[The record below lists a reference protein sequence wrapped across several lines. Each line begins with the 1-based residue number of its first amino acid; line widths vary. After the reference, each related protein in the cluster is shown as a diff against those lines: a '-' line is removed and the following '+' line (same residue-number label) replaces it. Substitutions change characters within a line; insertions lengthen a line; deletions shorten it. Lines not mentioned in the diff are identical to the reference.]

1 MQDLLGM
8 EQQSDEASSV
18 NEQSAERRRP
28 SVVAGGGGGAMAWLD
43 LTLAVNASSRDEF
56 AATDAGDSSSAA
68 SDGEPP
74 LAKPAS
80 SPSPPPP
87 ANPAPHKV
95 FSCNFC
101 MRKFFSSQ
109 ALGGHQNAHKR
120 ERSAA
125 KRSTSASAYNH
136 HLHAQRMVMAGL
148 PLEAHAALVRAA
160 LRVSP
165 ASTVIHKAASASQ
178 DLAAA
183 RAAAAGPVA
192 TSTAPRFHDGD
203 SGSAASTTA
212 TPWSPALLYEEPV
225 SSTWPGSFRM
235 RAQPE
240 PPSSE
245 QQASEQSKKI
255 DLDLRL

>member
-1 MQDLLGM
+1 M
-8 EQQSDEASSV
+8 EQMDEAPV
-18 NEQSAERRRP
+18 NEQTAEQQP
-28 SVVAGGGGGAMAWLD
+28 MAGGEQAKRGDGAATMAWLD
-43 LTLAVNASSRDEF
+43 LTLAVKASRDEF
-56 AATDAGDSSSAA
+56 AAPAAVTTDGDSSS
-68 SDGEPP
+68 SDGEP
-74 LAKPAS
+74 AKPAS
-80 SPSPPPP
+80 PSP
-87 ANPAPHKV
+87 AAAAAGAGAAPHKV

-125 KRSTSASAYNH
+125 KRSTSSASAYH
-136 HLHAQRMVMAGL
+136 HLHAQRVIMAGL
-148 PLEAHAALVRAA
+148 PLEAHAAFVHAA

-165 ASTVIHKAASASQ
+165 SSSAIHKASQ
-178 DLAAA
+178 ELAAA
-183 RAAAAGPVA
+183 RAAAAAAAG
-192 TSTAPRFHDGD
+192 TAPRFHDGD
-203 SGSAASTTA
+203 SAA
-212 TPWSPALLYEEPV
+212 TPWAQLLYEEPV

-245 QQASEQSKKI
+245 QQPPEQSKKI

>member
-1 MQDLLGM
+1 MQDLSK
-8 EQQSDEASSV
+8 EQMADEASSA
-18 NEQSAERRRP
+18 NEQSTELRP
-28 SVVAGGGGGAMAWLD
+28 MAWLD
-43 LTLAVNASSRDEF
+43 LTLAVKASTHDELASP
-56 AATDAGDSSSAA
+56 AATDGDSST
-68 SDGEPP
+68 SDGGEPA
-74 LAKPAS
+74 AKLGA
-80 SPSPPPP
+80 SPPPSP
-87 ANPAPHKV
+87 AAAAAAAPHKV

-125 KRSTSASAYNH
+125 KRSSSSAAAAAY
-136 HLHAQRMVMAGL
+136 HLHAQQRMVMAGL
-148 PLEAHAALVRAA
+148 PLEAHAAFMRAA

-165 ASTVIHKAASASQ
+165 ASSAIHKAVGHQ

-183 RAAAAGPVA
+183 RAAAAAAVSAAAA
-192 TSTAPRFHDGD
+192 TGTAPRFLDGD
-203 SGSAASTTA
+203 GAAAAVA
-212 TPWSPALLYEEPV
+212 TPWTQVLYEEPV

-245 QQASEQSKKI
+245 QQTSEQSKKI

>member
-1 MQDLLGM
+1 MQDWSM
-8 EQQSDEASSV
+8 EQMADEASV
-18 NEQSAERRRP
+18 NEQSTERLP
-28 SVVAGGGGGAMAWLD
+28 MAGGEQISRVDGAMAWLD
-43 LTLAVNASSRDEF
+43 LTLAVKASQDDLS
-56 AATDAGDSSSAA
+56 APATDGDSSS
-68 SDGEPP
+68 SDGEP
-74 LAKPAS
+74 AKPAS
-80 SPSPPPP
+80 PPSP
-87 ANPAPHKV
+87 AAGAAGAGAAPHKV

-125 KRSTSASAYNH
+125 KRSSSSATAYH

-148 PLEAHAALVRAA
+148 PLEAHAAFVHAA

-165 ASTVIHKAASASQ
+165 ASSAIHKASQ
-178 DLAAA
+178 ELAAA
-183 RAAAAGPVA
+183 RAAATAAG
-192 TSTAPRFHDGD
+192 TAPRFHDGD
-203 SGSAASTTA
+203 SAATAAA
-212 TPWSPALLYEEPV
+212 TPWTQLLFEEPV

-235 RAQPE
+235 RTQPE

-245 QQASEQSKKI
+245 QQPSEQSKKI

>member
-1 MQDLLGM
+1 MQDWSM
-8 EQQSDEASSV
+8 EQMADEASSV
-18 NEQSAERRRP
+18 NEQSTERRP
-28 SVVAGGGGGAMAWLD
+28 MAWLD
-43 LTLAVNASSRDEF
+43 LTLAVKASSHDELASPP
-56 AATDAGDSSSAA
+56 AAAAADGDSSA
-68 SDGEPP
+68 SDGGEP
-74 LAKPAS
+74 AAANKPAS
-80 SPSPPPP
+80 PPSP
-87 ANPAPHKV
+87 AAAAAPHKV

-125 KRSTSASAYNH
+125 KRSSSSATAYHH

-148 PLEAHAALVRAA
+148 PLEAHAAFVRAA

-165 ASTVIHKAASASQ
+165 ASSAIHKQATSQQ

-183 RAAAAGPVA
+183 RAAAAAAASAA
-192 TSTAPRFHDGD
+192 TGTAPRFLHDGD
-203 SGSAASTTA
+203 GGGGAA
-212 TPWSPALLYEEPV
+212 TPWTQLLYEEPV

-235 RAQPE
+235 RAQPPE

-245 QQASEQSKKI
+245 QQPSSEQSKKI